1 MSQIVVTSPENLN
14 FMLIHITVSTKNVL
28 KIPFHRKLRCS
39 MDGNPVVTFRSK
51 PLQSERFFLEFCE
64 TKTFFK
70 LHSKCK
76 LRYALVIESKLSQRP

>member
-1 MSQIVVTSPENLN
+1 MSQIVVTFPENLN
-14 FMLIHITVSTKNVL
+14 FMLIHIHL

-64 TKTFFK
+64 TKTFFI
-70 LHSKCK
+70 HSKCK
-76 LRYALVIESKLSQRP
+76 LRYALVTY